1 MKPTAKLRQLLA
13 RDGLLIA
20 CGVYD
25 ALGAKI
31 AEEAGY
37 QVPAPFRKCSSMA
50 GLKMSSSSMA
60 SSSSPH

>member
-1 MKPTAKLRQLLA
+1 MKPAAKLRQLLA

-25 ALGAKI
+25 ALGARI

-37 QVPAPFRKCSSMA
+37 QVVYI
-50 GLKMSSSSMA
+50 
-60 SSSSPH
+60 